1 LVHQKGIVNFFIMLA
16 EFLLY
21 ITDKCRSIGQGDDVR
36 EDTPFKFKYFFH
48 ELVSRGRPKE
58 HDTLIYCDRTSRA
71 PVLYRDEQVVEL
83 VKLTADI
90 SAIPE
95 WSIPKIKG
103 ADGEMYYR
111 FDFTIDVTY
120 QSASTKYEFV
130 HQGK

>member
-1 LVHQKGIVNFFIMLA
+1 
-16 EFLLY
+16 
-21 ITDKCRSIGQGDDVR
+21 
-36 EDTPFKFKYFFH
+36 
-48 ELVSRGRPKE
+48 
-58 HDTLIYCDRTSRA
+58 
-71 PVLYRDEQVVEL
+71 VE
-83 VKLTADI
+83 LTADT

-111 FDFTIDVTY
+111 IDFTIEVTY